1 MARKIKN
8 IGRQECKELEPEM
21 ISALQRTLNKYGL
34 EVEYK
39 KAGYAGATAD
49 FTFTIKTAEAE
60 AQANKDGELL
70 GAEFNVGDIFKSNG
84 EEFEVTGFNFRRRK
98 YPVSATKV
106 ATGKRYKFGVEQ
118 INMWFKFNQPK
129 EEVTA

>member
-1 MARKIKN
+1 MAKKITK
-8 IGRQECKELEPEM
+8 IGKQECTELEPEM

-39 KAGYAGATAD
+39 SARYSGTTAD

-60 AQANKDGELL
+60 AQANRDGELL

-118 INMWFKFNQPK
+118 INMWVRFNQPK